1 MAITTAPSV
10 EAVETITTISIEGLA
25 VTANLTLPSSVEAII
40 ANNGSEASVESA
52 NNNNNKSIKLIEE
65 K

>member
-1 MAITTAPSV
+1 VAITTAPSV